1 MAGTT
6 TTSDISNRTAVW
18 AVARMLYRA
27 TPYLVFEKFGQTTVL
42 PNNSTKVAKFRRF
55 DALDATPNTLTE
67 GVTPT
72 AKTLSVTDVT
82 ATLVQYGD
90 LVTIS
95 DVVQDTNEDPVLRE
109 GTEVLGE
116 QAAEMI
122 ETVRYGVLKAGT
134 NVYYANGS
142 YRSAVNTKMSKTL
155 QRKCVRYLKGQKGRM
170 ITKIVKSTPSYAT
183 QNVAPSYVAICH
195 PDCEADIRDMS
206 GFVDVK
212 DYGSTSPWENELGS
226 CEGVR
231 YIYSTI
237 ISPWT
242 DAGGTY
248 NGGGYATISTSG
260 SNSDVYP
267 ILFLARDAY
276 GIVPLKGQAS
286 LTPMVVNPK
295 ATDSDPLAQRGHISW
310 KSMQTCVILN
320 QAWMVRAEVAATA

>member
-6 TTSDISNRTAVW
+6 TTGDISNRTACY
-18 AVARMLYRA
+18 AVARMLMRA

-55 DALDATPNTLTE
+55 EALDATPNTLSE
-67 GVTPT
+67 GVTPS

-95 DVVQDTNEDPVLRE
+95 DVVKDTNEDNVLRE
-109 GTEVLGE
+109 GTDVLGE

-122 ETVRYGVLKAGT
+122 ENVRFGVLKAGT
-134 NVYYANGS
+134 NVYYANGAA
-142 YRSAVNTKMSKTL
+142 RTAVNTPMTKSL
-155 QRKCVRYLKGQKGRM
+155 QRKIVRFLKSQKARM
-170 ITKIVKSTPSYAT
+170 ITKIVRSTASYAT

-212 DYGSTSPWENELGS
+212 DYGQVSPWENEIGS

-231 YIYSTI
+231 YIFSTI
-237 ISPWT
+237 ISPWE
-242 DAGGTY
+242 DAGG
-248 NGGGYATISTSG
+248 AKSG
-260 SNSDVYP
+260 SGHEMLSTTGTSADVYP
-267 ILFLARDAY
+267 ILFIASDAY
-276 GIVPLKGQAS
+276 GIVPLKGQNS

-295 ATDSDPLAQRGHISW
+295 PSDSDPLAQRGHISW
-310 KSMQTCVILN
+310 KSMQTCVVLN
-320 QAWMVRAEVAATA
+320 QAWIVRAEVAATA